1 MRKPIR
7 IALMAGTAGVIAAGG
22 VTAALAVQG
31 NSQQT
36 LKAAYSTSSTVAPT
50 PGQVSA
56 QQARQ
61 TAQQRVPGARITETE
76 RDREHGRV
84 VWEVDLTR
92 QHQEWE
98 VTIDAAAGTVISVHH
113 DSGTEHDD

>member
-22 VTAALAVQG
+22 VTAALAAQG

-36 LKAAYSTSSTVAPT
+36 LKTAYSTSPTVPPA

-61 TAQQRVPGARITETE
+61 TAQQWVPGARVTETE

-84 VWEVDLTR
+84 VWEVDLTKNN
-92 QHQEWE
+92 HEYE
-98 VTIDAAAGTVISVHH
+98 VRIDAAAGTVIGVHH
-113 DSGTEHDD
+113 DSGPEHDD